1 MSEKAMT
8 NKRQTKAPKT
18 VRVRSEEMEWLA
30 ANRAFLEREHAGEY
44 IAVVGRAMIAHG
56 PDPLEVHSQAV
67 SKGHPL
73 ALIHRVLPREY
84 QGMKF
89 VR

>member
-1 MSEKAMT
+1 MDGKKV
-8 NKRQTKAPKT
+8 KRI
-18 VRVRSEEMEWLA
+18 RVPEIEWVG
-30 ANRAFLEREHAGEY
+30 ANRARLDNAYAGEY
-44 IAVVGRAMIAHG
+44 VAIAGSSMVAHG
-56 PDPLEVHSQAV
+56 PDPLGVHEEASA
-67 SKGHPL
+67 KGHAD

>member
-1 MSEKAMT
+1 MNTRKA
-8 NKRQTKAPKT
+8 KSKPII
-18 VRVRSEEMEWLA
+18 VRSEEMEWLA
-30 ANRAFLEREHAGEY
+30 ANREWLEREHAGEY
-44 IAVVGRAMIAHG
+44 VAIVGSTMIAHG
-56 PDPLEVHSQAV
+56 PDPLEVHAHAA